1 MPEDIEEPR
10 EIPMLGDLIVGLNPQ
25 ETFQRRVA
33 AHLAE
38 ASVIG
43 GVAQQGGEQCDA
55 PEQCDRKVVAAAAP
69 RSSEPLQERGVG
81 DGLNASAHDAQSG
94 RVFEC
99 RPGKQRLSDVD
110 PHRSESPLLRALI
123 IHRDKSPTQGGRGV
137 KFVVPRALPYKVAEK
152 PGLKSRFWGK
162 RLFGLSGG
170 LVPQHGNGVS
180 RSREFAYTSQALDCE
195 AKEVTNARDG
205 GKGQSE
211 REAVGGFGGTQS
223 VGTAAKGIVQR
234 ALILVL
240 GFRGLLNEQIA
251 EEVGLNR
258 QQVGVWRKRWRDAW
272 ESLCVWECTEPHR
285 LREAILEVLSDAP
298 CPGCPGKITAEQVA
312 QILAVACES
321 PKLSGC
327 PITRWTHRELRDEV
341 VKRGIVESISVVQV
355 GRYLKQSA
363 LQPHRSKMW
372 LNTTEKNPD
381 TFEREAAAVCQTYLD
396 APRKAALDGTHTVSV
411 DEATSLQAI
420 ERNAPDKPVQPGSV
434 TKQEFEYTR
443 HGTTTLT
450 AGLNVVTGQIVS
462 PTLEAT
468 RTEPEF
474 VDHMREP

>member
-1 MPEDIEEPR
+1 MP
-10 EIPMLGDLIVGLNPQ
+10 GTAAKV
-25 ETFQRRVA
+25 RVSEKQ
-33 AHLAE
+33 LA
-38 ASVIG
+38 V
-43 GVAQQGGEQCDA
+43 
-55 PEQCDRKVVAAAAP
+55 
-69 RSSEPLQERGVG
+69 LQE
-81 DGLNASAHDAQSG
+81 L
-94 RVFEC
+94 
-99 RPGKQRLSDVD
+99 
-110 PHRSESPLLRALI
+110 
-123 IHRDKSPTQGGRGV
+123 
-137 KFVVPRALPYKVAEK
+137 
-152 PGLKSRFWGK
+152 
-162 RLFGLSGG
+162 
-170 LVPQHGNGVS
+170 S
-180 RSREFAYTSQALDCE
+180 RSR
-195 AKEVTNARDG
+195 
-205 GKGQSE
+205 
-211 REAVGGFGGTQS
+211 
-223 VGTAAKGIVQR
+223 TAAKGIVQR
-234 ALILVL
+234 ALILVR
-240 GFRGLLNEQIA
+240 GVQGLLNEQIA

-298 CPGCPGKITAEQVA
+298 RPGCPGKITAEQVA

-321 PKLSGC
+321 PKLSGR

-341 VKRGIVESISVVQV
+341 VKRKIVESISVAQV

-396 APRKAALDGTHTVSV
+396 APRKAALDGIHTVSV

-450 AGLNVVTGQIVS
+450 AGLDVVIGQVVS

-474 VDHMREP
+474 VDHIARTVNLDPTGEWIFIVDNLNTHASESLVKWVAKQCGVHGPLGKKNVRGILESMTTRREFLSDIGHRIHFVYLPKHSSWLNQIEIFFGILQRKCLRGGNFTSVPELESQLREFITYYNTTMAHPFNWTYTGKPLQKRRRPHFVPPHHHVKLQGPHKTASLVLS